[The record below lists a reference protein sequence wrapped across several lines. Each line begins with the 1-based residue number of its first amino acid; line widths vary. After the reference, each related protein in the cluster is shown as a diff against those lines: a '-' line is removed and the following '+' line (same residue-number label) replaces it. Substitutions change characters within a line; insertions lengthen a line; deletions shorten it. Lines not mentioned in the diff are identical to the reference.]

1 MPQPFCNLLIF
12 FNVRFFKV
20 YDIFSGLAL
29 KSPVDAPNS
38 PRNRSSLLNSLIPKS
53 ETYSNSLIHNMPA
66 ICLKWHPYS
75 NYSTSL
81 LYFAHV
87 NGYIGIF
94 DKQTLKK
101 TLIIEEPDEIS
112 CIDFC
117 QDGSCF
123 ASVGK
128 DYTIKLYDSNLNNS
142 TNFSK
147 LIRSYGCFVS
157 SDSPTSM
164 SNSPNDTINSHSNR
178 LQSVKFSNASN
189 DILFT
194 GGWDRTVKIWDKRTQ
209 TGLVNTIHGPFICGS
224 DAIDINNHLIL
235 TAAWV
240 KDNALSLW
248 DMRNTKKKLQS
259 LPIRKNSREDL
270 KGGEYLYACK
280 FFSSTQFNLNDA
292 SKHSPNDNY
301 STVLACGSGTQSLHL
316 MDYSESSNK
325 QHLDS
330 FDCKSPLYC
339 LDAIYSCSLIAC
351 GGMNKYF
358 SLMATS
364 SSD

>member
-1 MPQPFCNLLIF
+1 M
-12 FNVRFFKV
+12 
-20 YDIFSGLAL
+20 
-29 KSPVDAPNS
+29 
-38 PRNRSSLLNSLIPKS
+38 
-53 ETYSNSLIHNMPA
+53 
-66 ICLKWHPYS
+66 
-75 NYSTSL
+75 
-81 LYFAHV
+81 
-87 NGYIGIF
+87 
-94 DKQTLKK
+94 KK

-117 QDGSCF
+117 RDASCF

-142 TNFSK
+142 ASFNRVVK
-147 LIRSYGCFVS
+147 SYGCFVS
-157 SDSPTSM
+157 SDPPNTM

-178 LQSVKFSNASN
+178 LQSVEFSNASN

-224 DAIDINNHLIL
+224 DAIDINNHLVL

-248 DMRNTKKKLQS
+248 DMRNTKKKLQT
-259 LPIRKNSREDL
+259 LPIKKNAREDL

-280 FFSSTQFNLNDA
+280 FFSSTQFNLNEVQERSEKRA
-292 SKHSPNDNY
+292 SKHSSRENY

-316 MDYSESSNK
+316 MDYDEPLNK

-351 GGMNKYF
+351 GGMNKF
-358 SLMATS
+358 FCLMANS
-364 SSD
+364 RSD